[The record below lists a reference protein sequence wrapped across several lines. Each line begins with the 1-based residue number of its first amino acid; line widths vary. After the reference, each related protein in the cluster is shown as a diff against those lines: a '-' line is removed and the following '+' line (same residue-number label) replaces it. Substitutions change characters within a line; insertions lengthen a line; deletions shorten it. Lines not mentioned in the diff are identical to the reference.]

1 MAKTKKKEEAV
12 VTHLSDL
19 KDETYI
25 STGVKELDE
34 MITGF
39 ARGRITEVWGNP
51 GIGKSYLLA
60 KTMSANEGT
69 TLYCDS
75 EFSLV
80 KQRLIDLGVDI
91 NKVEYVQDGRLET
104 VTERILEAV
113 GAFDLIILDSLA
125 KLVPMTVETSEV
137 GTNAIGL
144 FARQVKHF
152 EAKLK
157 PILATSKTAFVVIN
171 QARAGMGSMAPAKPQ
186 GGFAWEH
193 AIDIRIKLS
202 KPLGS
207 KQEHVIKGQKVF
219 TGHIVQATVEKS
231 RLTPPYLSTKF
242 LINYR
247 EENK

>member
-1 MAKTKKKEEAV
+1 MSAKKKQALPEASK
-12 VTHLSDL
+12 LSDL
-19 KDETYI
+19 KEEEYI
-25 STGVKELDE
+25 STGIKELDD
-34 MITGF
+34 MVKGF

-51 GIGKSYLLA
+51 GIGKSYLLG
-60 KTMSANEGT
+60 KTMSALDGKC
-69 TLYCDS
+69 LYVDA

-80 KQRLIDLGVDI
+80 KQRLADLGV
-91 NKVEYVQDGRLET
+91 KLEQVEYIQDGRLE
-104 VTERILEAV
+104 VVAERILEAV
-113 GAFDLIILDSLA
+113 GAYDLIILDSLA
-125 KLVPMTVETSEV
+125 KLIPMTVETSEV

-157 PILATSKTAFVVIN
+157 PRLAVSKTAFVVIN
-171 QARAGMGSMAPAKPQ
+171 QARAGMGAMAPSKPQ

-219 TGHIVQATVEKS
+219 TGHLVQATVEKS
-231 RLTPPYLSTKF
+231 RLTPPYLQTKF
-242 LINYR
+242 LVEYR
-247 EENK
+247 P

>member
-1 MAKTKKKEEAV
+1 VVKKKAE
-12 VTHLSDL
+12 TKPPTKLSDL
-19 KDETYI
+19 KEETYL
-25 STGVKELDE
+25 STGIAELDE

-39 ARGRITEVWGNP
+39 ARGRITEIWGNP

-60 KTMSANEGT
+60 KTLASLDGT
-69 TLYCDS
+69 ALYVDA
-75 EFSLV
+75 EYSLV
-80 KQRLIDLGVDI
+80 KQRLADLGVKLD
-91 NKVEYVQDGRLET
+91 KVDYIQDGRLEQ

-125 KLVPMTVETSEV
+125 KLIPMTVETSEV

-171 QARAGMGSMAPAKPQ
+171 QARAGMGAMAPAKPQ

-219 TGHIVQATVEKS
+219 TGHLVEATVEKS
-231 RLTPPYLSTKF
+231 RLTPPYIKTKF

-247 EENK
+247 KDT